1 MKIIRNVSK
10 NAAIKPLTIIRMA
23 TVKFPSINLVWSE
36 RKKKY
41 QFTVKAGLL
50 LLCLFSSPIH
60 AQNFYVCSNGGAD
73 SNSGLTLFE
82 PWQTFDFAMSRFNT
96 LHAGDAILFCRG
108 GTFTTSAF
116 SRIFNQNCNRDQPC
130 TIADY
135 VFPGT
140 STVNANNDKLPIIT
154 SVGTQGVFNFQDGG
168 NADHDEGYVVKN
180 LSIKGTGTGF
190 GIFLFNDA
198 DYVTV
203 DGVTIDGF
211 DIGMYSA
218 GANTSNPGA
227 NQVNE
232 NITLRNSQIINNKGQ
247 GWLGFCNN
255 CLINNNIFTN
265 NGFARRILNHNLYF
279 SGANNFNVTIS
290 NNTLHRS
297 TIINGRCDGVSLVA
311 HGVVS
316 DLTITNNTIFEDL
329 GAAAQTCWGI
339 SADPGSATEEIF
351 DNVLIASNQVINV
364 GNVGIGC
371 ASCTD
376 VQILDNTIAHAQ
388 DFVFTGIRIPDKP
401 EDAVKSDRILVSGNH
416 IELFDPNNRGK
427 EGIIVTVP
435 VATIGPNEVIFV
447 Q

>member
-1 MKIIRNVSK
+1 MEKNTFVFKIS
-10 NAAIKPLTIIRMA
+10 
-23 TVKFPSINLVWSE
+23 
-36 RKKKY
+36 
-41 QFTVKAGLL
+41 LL
-50 LLCLFSSPIH
+50 LLCLFSNPSW
-60 AQNFYVCSNGGAD
+60 AQNFYVCNNGSDG
-73 SNSGLTLFE
+73 NRGLSPYD
-82 PWQTFDFAMSRFNT
+82 PWATFDFAMSRFGT
-96 LHAGDAILFCRG
+96 LNAGDAILFCRG
-108 GTFTTSAF
+108 GTFTSSF
-116 SRIFNQNCNRDQPC
+116 PRLFNQHCSSDAPC

-135 VFPGT
+135 IPPDVTPINAKLPVIING
-140 STVNANNDKLPIIT
+140 NAN
-154 SVGTQGVFNFQDGG
+154 GVFNFQDGG
-168 NADHDEGYVVKN
+168 DADHDEGYVVKN
-180 LSIKGTGTGF
+180 LSLKGNGTGN
-190 GIFLFNDA
+190 GIFLFNDV

-211 DIGMYSA
+211 DIGIYSA
-218 GANTSNPGA
+218 SANPPNHGA

-232 NITLRNSQIINNKGQ
+232 NIELKNSVIINNKNQ

-279 SGANNFNVTIS
+279 SGNNNFNVTIS